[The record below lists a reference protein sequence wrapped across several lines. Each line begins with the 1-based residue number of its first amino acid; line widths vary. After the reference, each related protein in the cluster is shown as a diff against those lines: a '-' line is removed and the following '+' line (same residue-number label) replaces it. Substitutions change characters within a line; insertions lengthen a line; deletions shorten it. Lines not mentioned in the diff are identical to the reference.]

1 MFLPVYTQIYELQTR
16 FVNEKIRNFYVKAIS
31 IDVINYYVNEL
42 TSKTLEKNVY
52 RANNLTITWFHL
64 V

>member
-1 MFLPVYTQIYELQTR
+1 VFLPVYTQIYELQTR